1 MEAELRFTGVGGQGV
16 LLAGEILA
24 ESKIR
29 AGGYGV
35 QASTYTSQVRGGPTK
50 VDILLDSKE
59 ILYPYANEGHI
70 GFMLSTAQVS
80 YDQFKSGVQK
90 GGIIVVEPNL
100 VVQSKA
106 DRALFDIYEIPIIT
120 IAKEE
125 VGNVVTQSVVA
136 LGVTITFTK
145 CVDRDLVYETM
156 ISKVPAKVV
165 ELNKKAFELGEK
177 YAKDAMAASK

>member
-24 ESKIR
+24 ASRIR
-29 AGGYGV
+29 AGGYGI

-70 GFMLSTAQVS
+70 DFMLSTAQVS
-80 YDQFKSGVQK
+80 YDQFKNGVK
-90 GGIIVVEPNL
+90 EGGIIVVEPNL
-100 VVQSKA
+100 VTPSDE
-106 DRALFDIYEIPIIT
+106 DRKRFKIYEIPIIT

-136 LGVTITFTK
+136 LGVTVAFTK
-145 CVDRDLVYETM
+145 CVDRNLVYETM

-177 YAKDAMAASK
+177 YANSAMA

>member
-24 ESKIR
+24 ESRIR
-29 AGGYGV
+29 AGGYGI

-70 GFMLSTAQVS
+70 DFMLSTAQVS
-80 YDQFKSGVQK
+80 YDQFKNGVK
-90 GGIIVVEPNL
+90 EGGVIVVEPNL
-100 VVQSKA
+100 VTPSDE
-106 DRALFDIYEIPIIT
+106 DRKRFKIYEIPIIT

-136 LGVTITFTK
+136 LGVTVAFTK
-145 CVDRDLVYETM
+145 CVDRNLVYETM

-177 YAKDAMAASK
+177 YANSAMA